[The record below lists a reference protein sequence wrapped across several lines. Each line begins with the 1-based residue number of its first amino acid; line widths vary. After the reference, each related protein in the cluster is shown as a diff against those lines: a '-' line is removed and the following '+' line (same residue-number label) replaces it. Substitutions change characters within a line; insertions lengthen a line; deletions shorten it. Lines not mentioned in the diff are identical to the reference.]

1 MRTKVRINEVLALL
15 AITSMVFV
23 LSCAGAPAAKPGAP
37 EWVNKGSG
45 AFPGD
50 QGVIMYGV
58 GVVNKSPN
66 IAMMRTKSHNRARTE
81 LAAAMET
88 YVASFIKDF
97 MQEHM
102 DYMDPKSS
110 GSQEFTS
117 AVSKSVTEATLVG
130 AEIVDHWND
139 PDGNLYSLC
148 RMPLDSSFL
157 KNFSNRAAEA
167 IRERKA
173 AVLEG
178 KANQMLE
185 DLDKELEKKTQR
197 QGY

>member
-1 MRTKVRINEVLALL
+1 MRKKARIKGFLAIL
-15 AITSMVFV
+15 AITSLVFV
-23 LSCAGAPAAKPGAP
+23 LSCGGKTPVKPGAP
-37 EWVNKGSG
+37 EWVTKGSG

-58 GVVNKSPN
+58 GVTGKSPN
-66 IAMMRTKSHNRARTE
+66 IAMMREKSHNRAR
-81 LAAAMET
+81 ADISKAMET
-88 YVASFIKDF
+88 YIASFIKDF

-102 DYMDPKSS
+102 DYMDPDSS

-130 AEIVDHWND
+130 AEIVDHWTD
-139 PDGNLYSLC
+139 SDGNMYSLC
-148 RMPLDSSFL
+148 KMPLDSSFL
-157 KNFSNRAAEA
+157 KAFSNKAAEA
-167 IRERKA
+167 LRERKA
-173 AVLEG
+173 QMLES

-197 QGY
+197 QGF

>member
-1 MRTKVRINEVLALL
+1 MRKKARINGVLALL
-15 AITSMVFV
+15 AITSLVFV
-23 LSCAGAPAAKPGAP
+23 LSCGGKAPVKPGAP
-37 EWVNKGSG
+37 DWVNKGSG

-58 GVVNKSPN
+58 GVTNKSPN
-66 IAMMRTKSHNRARTE
+66 ISMMRTKAHNRARTE
-81 LAAAMET
+81 MAAAMET

-102 DYMDPKSS
+102 DYMDPDSS

-117 AVSKSVTEATLVG
+117 AVAKSVTEATLVG
-130 AEIVDHWND
+130 AEIVDHWTD
-139 PDGNLYSLC
+139 PDGNMYALSK
-148 RMPLDSSFL
+148 MPLDSSFL
-157 KNFSNRAAEA
+157 KAFSNKAAEA
-167 IRERKA
+167 LRERKA
-173 AVLEG
+173 QMLES

>member
-1 MRTKVRINEVLALL
+1 MRTKVRINGVLALL
-15 AITSMVFV
+15 AITSLIFV
-23 LSCAGAPAAKPGAP
+23 LSCGGAPVKPGAP
-37 EWVNKGSG
+37 DWVNKGSG

-50 QGVIMYGV
+50 QGVVMYGV
-58 GVVNKSPN
+58 GVTGKSPN
-66 IAMMRTKSHNRARTE
+66 IKMMRTKSHNDARVQM
-81 LAAAMET
+81 AAAMET

-130 AEIVDHWND
+130 AEIVDHYND
-139 PDGNLYSLC
+139 PDGNMYSLC